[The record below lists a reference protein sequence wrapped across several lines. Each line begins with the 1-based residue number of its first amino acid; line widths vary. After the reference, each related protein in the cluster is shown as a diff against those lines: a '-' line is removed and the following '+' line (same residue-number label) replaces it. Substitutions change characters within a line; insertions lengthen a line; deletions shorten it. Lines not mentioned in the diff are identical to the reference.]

1 MKLIDF
7 KEYSDTFE
15 WDYILHFPIPTASYI
30 LNRTGIDVMALKNN
44 LEQQAKG
51 EILLFTRTAKN
62 YIFRNK
68 TVSQRKKIEWLIAH
82 DIETLM
88 NVLEFVLEFIQIAYT
103 SGEYDNIFKL
113 QTNDKLFIP
122 ALEMAENNLGL
133 QYNIIIP
140 FVTKYYEGYW

>member
-1 MKLIDF
+1 MKLIKFQD
-7 KEYSDTFE
+7 YSDTFE
-15 WDYILHFPIPTASYI
+15 WDYVLHFPIPTANYV
-30 LNRTGIDVMALKNN
+30 LNRTGIDIMALKNN

-51 EILLFTRTAKN
+51 ELLLLTRTARN

-68 TVSQRKKIEWLIAH
+68 SVQQRKTIEWLIAH

-140 FVTKYYEGYW
+140 FINKYYEGY

>member
-1 MKLIDF
+1 MKLIKFQD
-7 KEYSDTFE
+7 YSDTFE
-15 WDYILHFPIPTASYI
+15 WDYVLHFPIPTVNYV
-30 LNRTGIDVMALKNN
+30 LNRTGIDIMSLKNN

-51 EILLFTRTAKN
+51 ELLLLTRTARN

-68 TVSQRKKIEWLIAH
+68 SVQQRKTIEWLIAH

-88 NVLEFVLEFIQIAYT
+88 NVLEFVLEFIQISYT

-140 FVTKYYEGYW
+140 FINKYYEGY

>member
-1 MKLIDF
+1 MKLIKFQD
-7 KEYSDTFE
+7 YSDTFE
-15 WDYILHFPIPTASYI
+15 WDYVLHFPIPTANYV
-30 LNRTGIDVMALKNN
+30 LNRTGIDIMSLKNN

-51 EILLFTRTAKN
+51 ELLLLTRTARN

-68 TVSQRKKIEWLIAH
+68 SVQQRKTIEWLIAH

-140 FVTKYYEGYW
+140 FINKYYEGY

>member
-1 MKLIDF
+1 MKLIKFQD
-7 KEYSDTFE
+7 YSDTFE
-15 WDYILHFPIPTASYI
+15 WDYVLHFPIPTANYV
-30 LNRTGIDVMALKNN
+30 LNRTGIDIMTLKNN

-51 EILLFTRTAKN
+51 ELLLLTRTARN

-68 TVSQRKKIEWLIAH
+68 SVQQRKTIEWLIAH

-122 ALEMAENNLGL
+122 SLEMAENNLGL

-140 FVTKYYEGYW
+140 FINKYYEGY

>member
-1 MKLIDF
+1 MKLIKFQD
-7 KEYSDTFE
+7 YSDTFE
-15 WDYILHFPIPTASYI
+15 WDYVLHFPIPTANYV
-30 LNRTGIDVMALKNN
+30 LNRTGIDIMALKNN

-51 EILLFTRTAKN
+51 ELLLLTRTARN

-68 TVSQRKKIEWLIAH
+68 SVQQRKTIEWLIAH

-88 NVLEFVLEFIQIAYT
+88 NVLEFVLEFIQISYT

-140 FVTKYYEGYW
+140 FINKYYEGY